1 MKDNIL
7 RKTPYY
13 IFALLVYILLLTGL
27 FVRPFS
33 IVTIVIALVLI
44 LFSLSYPIYI
54 ILKSREERLRLY
66 ISVILTEFIIL
77 AIQLTGNFKSPFFGI
92 FYLLAFLL
100 GSLTEFYVFI
110 IIYIAIT
117 VSFITTGN
125 HQFGDQLIFLLIS
138 LILGYISSKKE
149 FFITTMKTQ
158 LNSIETHKF
167 ISPESADIE
176 EKMSMIFSGG
186 DDQYTYYKEKTL
198 YSITDLIFKVFT
210 PHTAAVFL
218 VDKTGEY
225 LVLGACRS
233 KSKNINENV
242 VIKEE
247 KNLLYWVVKYRRDM
261 MNNEFTLPVTSL
273 DFYTKDEPVRS
284 FMAIQV
290 TFENRVLGV
299 IVLDSLEENAFTW
312 EDKEKL
318 KHFATIVAISI
329 ILINDIQLKN
339 RDSVKFSI
347 LKDISTTLLRHL
359 EINEIYN
366 HLHDTL
372 KKMMP
377 FDSLFL
383 IRIEGE
389 KGRFIKIFGN
399 EYFKEGEGFSF
410 SNSLISVTV
419 KNNIPILRNMKET
432 EFKRIPILYP
442 GEHIKKGYQSFIL
455 FPIIDPHGES
465 ADNRLVLL
473 FVNKSQK
480 IRYDEKMVRD
490 IITPTANIFATAIER
505 SLLYEKVKDLAI
517 KDGLTG
523 LYNHRYFQTT
533 LKEMLREA
541 QVNRYPI
548 ALIMIDIDFFK
559 SFNDKY
565 GHQTGDRVLKHLA
578 EIIKRI
584 IPSNALPA
592 RYGGEE
598 FVVVLPNKNE
608 NQAVEFAEQLR
619 SAVENTSIKYNDTL
633 LKITISLGVAVFDG
647 KYLSSDI
654 LIKHADLALYDS
666 KKNGRNKTT
675 IH

>member
-1 MKDNIL
+1 
-7 RKTPYY
+7 
-13 IFALLVYILLLTGL
+13 
-27 FVRPFS
+27 
-33 IVTIVIALVLI
+33 
-44 LFSLSYPIYI
+44 
-54 ILKSREERLRLY
+54 
-66 ISVILTEFIIL
+66 
-77 AIQLTGNFKSPFFGI
+77 
-92 FYLLAFLL
+92 
-100 GSLTEFYVFI
+100 
-110 IIYIAIT
+110 
-117 VSFITTGN
+117 
-125 HQFGDQLIFLLIS
+125 
-138 LILGYISSKKE
+138 
-149 FFITTMKTQ
+149 
-158 LNSIETHKF
+158 
-167 ISPESADIE
+167 
-176 EKMSMIFSGG
+176 
-186 DDQYTYYKEKTL
+186 
-198 YSITDLIFKVFT
+198 
-210 PHTAAVFL
+210 
-218 VDKTGEY
+218 
-225 LVLGACRS
+225 
-233 KSKNINENV
+233 
-242 VIKEE
+242 
-247 KNLLYWVVKYRRDM
+247 
-261 MNNEFTLPVTSL
+261 
-273 DFYTKDEPVRS
+273 
-284 FMAIQV
+284 
-290 TFENRVLGV
+290 
-299 IVLDSLEENAFTW
+299 
-312 EDKEKL
+312 
-318 KHFATIVAISI
+318 
-329 ILINDIQLKN
+329 
-339 RDSVKFSI
+339 
-347 LKDISTTLLRHL
+347 
-359 EINEIYN
+359 
-366 HLHDTL
+366 
-372 KKMMP
+372 
-377 FDSLFL
+377 
-383 IRIEGE
+383 
-389 KGRFIKIFGN
+389 
-399 EYFKEGEGFSF
+399 
-410 SNSLISVTV
+410 
-419 KNNIPILRNMKET
+419 NMKET

-548 ALIMIDIDFFK
+548 ALIMIDIDYFK

-619 SAVENTSIKYNDTL
+619 SAVENTSIKYNNTL